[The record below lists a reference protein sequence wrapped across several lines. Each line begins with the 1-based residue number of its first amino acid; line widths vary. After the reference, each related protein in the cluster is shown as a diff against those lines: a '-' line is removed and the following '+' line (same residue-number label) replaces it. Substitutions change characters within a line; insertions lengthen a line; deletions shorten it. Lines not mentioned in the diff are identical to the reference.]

1 MTYGELGRT
10 PIDILC
16 IKLMASFINI
26 STNQIDSYIL
36 VVGEVN
42 AHIQLIQSS
51 REVFAL
57 HKTREIPEFPAH
69 TNCMLSTTFLVVLSV
84 SVCQKKMSK

>member
-1 MTYGELGRT
+1 
-10 PIDILC
+10 
-16 IKLMASFINI
+16 MASFINI

-51 REVFAL
+51 RDFDD
-57 HKTREIPEFPAH
+57 
-69 TNCMLSTTFLVVLSV
+69 VVANIIGV
-84 SVCQKKMSK
+84 I